1 MLGQL
6 ELNSYT
12 DRLLGYV
19 QALDKNYV
27 FNNYWKMSRL
37 ERKTANEKEPG
48 IVQKHF
54 LYIASFGTKTI
65 NSRFL
70 GAAKVYGCLI
80 NSKLLPLQQIIPGS
94 VDTAPNNCEL
104 KKNSAF
110 HNRDI
115 TTAVSNGQCNQLCT
129 LLESNTQVPPCS
141 STLKLQGVHFLAP
154 QYWSQMFQQTN
165 KAVMKKSPKEI
176 HMVKT
181 KAQHPL
187 YAQSKENYGQ
197 RTVSVPTN
205 WPNEKTLRLQ

>member
-1 MLGQL
+1 MVALRDKKCSRLSKSLPTSFGDMLGQL

-104 KKNSAF
+104 KKTVLF
-110 HNRDI
+110 I
-115 TTAVSNGQCNQLCT
+115 TGTSR
-129 LLESNTQVPPCS
+129 
-141 STLKLQGVHFLAP
+141 P
-154 QYWSQMFQQTN
+154 QWAMVNVTN
-165 KAVMKKSPKEI
+165 
-176 HMVKT
+176 
-181 KAQHPL
+181 
-187 YAQSKENYGQ
+187 
-197 RTVSVPTN
+197 SVPS
-205 WPNEKTLRLQ
+205 